1 MQEFDPRRPA
11 FRLAPRLMMGIAGCC
26 ALMLGFRLTGAEAH
40 LPTPAMRT
48 MDAARVASLQHQAFA
63 EAAAQPGLEPA
74 ENVQVKVLPGETFEA
89 AMRRIGVGSDDARA
103 AVTLLAGAF
112 DVVNIRAGLA
122 FQAAVAEPREQRGPV
137 RLVGLSMRTG
147 PATAV
152 TISRTFDGALRLRE
166 MAEEVREETT
176 VAQGSIEGSLHE
188 TAAAQGSTSAITSQ
202 AAKLFAH
209 KIDFSRDIHP
219 GDTFKLVFTRKVT
232 ESGRTVEAG
241 DLLYAEVDV
250 DKKGGAPIRF
260 YRYQPADGGEAQ
272 YFDETG
278 KSIRGF
284 LLQTPLAVVRI
295 TSGFGV
301 RRHPVLGYNKMHQ
314 GIDFAGGTGTPIY
327 AAGDGVVAEAGRK
340 GGYGNWVAL
349 KHSGG
354 WETGYAHMSRF
365 ASGLRRGQRVKQGQL
380 IGYVG
385 ATGRVT
391 GPHLHYEV
399 MKNGVK
405 INPKGA
411 KVPAGSVLSGGEL
424 AEFKRQK
431 GIVDAALAK
440 ADTAPTQTAAVHMRP
455 AQVAAR

>member
-1 MQEFDPRRPA
+1 
-11 FRLAPRLMMGIAGCC
+11 MMGVAGCC
-26 ALMLGFRLTGAEAH
+26 AIALGWRLTGAEAH
-40 LPTPAMRT
+40 LPTQGMRA
-48 MDAARVASLQHQAFA
+48 MDAARVATLQHQAFA
-63 EAAAQPGLEPA
+63 EAGAQPGLAPA
-74 ENVQVKVLPGETFEA
+74 ENVEVKILPGETFEA
-89 AMRRIGVGSDDARA
+89 AVRRIGVGPDDARA
-103 AVTLLAGAF
+103 AVGLLAGAF

-122 FQAAVAEPREQRGPV
+122 FQAAVASPREERGPV

-147 PATAV
+147 PASAV

-166 MAEEVREETT
+166 LEEEIHEETT
-176 VAQGSIEGSLHE
+176 VAQGSIEGSLYE

-209 KIDFSRDIHP
+209 KIDFSRDIHD
-219 GDTFKLVFTRKVT
+219 GDTFKMVFTRKVT

-241 DLLYAEVDV
+241 DLLYAEVDAG
-250 DKKGGAPIRF
+250 KKGGSPIRF
-260 YRYQPADGGEAQ
+260 YRYEPKAGGEAQ
-272 YFDETG
+272 YFDENG

-314 GIDFAGGTGTPIY
+314 GIDFAGATGTPIY
-327 AAGDGVVAEAGRK
+327 AAGDGVVAEASRK

-365 ASGLRRGQRVKQGQL
+365 APGLRRGQAVKQGQL

-399 MKNGVK
+399 MRNGAK

-411 KVPAGSVLSGGEL
+411 KVPAGSVLAGAEL
-424 AEFKRQK
+424 ADFKRQK
-431 GIVDAALAK
+431 AIVDVALAQ
-440 ADTAPTQTAAVHMRP
+440 ADNAPVQTAAVQMRP
-455 AQVAAR
+455 AQLATR